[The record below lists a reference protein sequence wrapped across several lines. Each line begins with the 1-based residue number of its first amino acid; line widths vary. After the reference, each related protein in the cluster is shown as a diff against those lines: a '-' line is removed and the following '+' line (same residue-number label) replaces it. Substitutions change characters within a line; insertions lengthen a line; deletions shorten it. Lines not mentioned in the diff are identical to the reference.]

1 MSRGFDMKKYD
12 VAVVGGCASGI
23 TAAINAKR
31 KNPKLNIV
39 IIEKLPR
46 IGKKILATGNGRC
59 NLTNVNA
66 VAEDYCNSDFVSDIF
81 AKYPP
86 QRVIGFFESMG
97 LVTFADSEGRVY
109 PRSNMASSVLD
120 VLRFELEKLGVEILC
135 DTAVTQIKKSNGGFV
150 LNDNIFCKKVLVSTG
165 GKASPSQGSDGSGYA
180 LAKQLGHSVT
190 PLCPALVPLTVRDNV
205 RALKGVRARNVS
217 LTLTNGRPL
226 AKTSGELLFT
236 ENGIS
241 GIAAME
247 LAAEAEKSLIS
258 AKGKTFTEI
267 DFVPDMSEKEL
278 TVYLK
283 KIKDINGKANIDMF
297 FAGILPKAIGVEIC
311 KAISLYKN
319 DRTISQLKEEDIIS
333 AARKAKK
340 FRLEVA
346 GTKGFAN
353 AQVTSGG
360 VPVSEISS
368 NTMESV
374 ICNGLYFAGEIT
386 DVDAR
391 CGGFNLQWAFAS
403 GLLAGENIW

>member
-1 MSRGFDMKKYD
+1 MKKYD
-12 VAVVGGCASGI
+12 VAIVGGCASGI
-23 TAAINAKR
+23 TAAISAKR
-31 KNPKLNIV
+31 KNPELNIV

-66 VAEDYCNSDFVSDIF
+66 VASDYCNSDFISDVF

-86 QRVIGFFESMG
+86 QKVIGFFESMG
-97 LVTFADSEGRVY
+97 LLTFADSEGRVY

-120 VLRFELEKLGVEILC
+120 ILRFELERIGVEILC
-135 DTAVTQIKKSNGGFV
+135 DSAVSQIRKVNGGFEI
-150 LNDNIFCKKVLVSTG
+150 NGNIFCKKVVISTG

-190 PLCPALVPLTVRDNV
+190 PLYPALVPLTVRDNV
-205 RALKGVRARNVS
+205 KPLKGVRARNVR
-217 LTLTNGRPL
+217 LTLTDGRTL
-226 AKTSGELLFT
+226 SETNGELLFT

-247 LAAEAEKSLIS
+247 LAAQAEKSLVH
-258 AKGKTFTEI
+258 AKEKTFTDI
-267 DFVPDMSEKEL
+267 DFLPDMSEKEL
-278 TVYLK
+278 TDYLQK
-283 KIKDINGKANIDMF
+283 VKCIKGGSSLDMLF
-297 FAGILPKAIGVEIC
+297 SGVLPKAIGTEIC
-311 KAISLYKN
+311 KALSLYKN
-319 DRTISQLKEEDIIS
+319 ERTISQLSREDIAS

-340 FRLEVA
+340 FRLEIT

-368 NTMESV
+368 ETMESL
-374 ICNGLYFAGEIT
+374 ICKGLYFAGEII

-403 GLLAGENIW
+403 GLLAGENIG